1 MSHYQRPFRYH
12 AVDLDRDLLLGT
24 FESQLEA
31 TNAIL
36 VAGEEIHLGPG
47 ETHEFAVRI
56 EAISSGHTYDVPL
69 QVKGQ

>member
-1 MSHYQRPFRYH
+1 MSDYQRPFRYH
-12 AVDLDRDLLLGT
+12 AVDLDSDQILGT
-24 FESQLEA
+24 YDSQLEA

-36 VAGEEIHLGPG
+36 REGESIALKPG

-56 EAISSGHTYDVPL
+56 EAISSGHTYDVSL